1 METINAVWEHSY
13 GEDCIP
19 NFSANMEQPR
29 HRWYEFKEGFSL
41 TLVERAI
48 RETKKDNKSTSFTVL
63 DPFSGSGTS
72 PLTALQSRCNAIGY
86 EVNPFMSFVGKTKCQ
101 QRTKSIHDYTKEL
114 NRILVQ
120 RPFRLKSPLEGVS
133 TFTGSGENGK
143 WLFNLDVL
151 RAYEAL
157 YQHISLS
164 EYKDFFLLALI
175 TSAMQCCNAKKDGKC
190 LRYLKN
196 WKALNY
202 TGANLRDTF
211 KANALQMIS
220 DLERSPLLEGTRDIT
235 QGDTRKLLQASEH
248 DSADLIIFSPPYL
261 NSFDYS
267 DIYRPEL
274 FLGKFVKDN
283 SELMQLRKQTLRSHV
298 QCKWDRKDSSTS
310 PWVTGIVQ
318 KLTAK
323 QDTLWNAN
331 IPQMVSSYFYDMEEV
346 LKQSSMLDRETVER
360 LLQNNLDA
368 KLNSELSKYGYQL
381 DAAHKLFRFITS
393 IFERT
398 PPELITWKFK
408 VIMPVGDWDFSQ
420 KIILNFHRMNEVFT
434 SECAFIIVDSNLY
447 LIEPY
452 EADYSGRDHIC
463 YQYNAPQ
470 NESLTIKDKQF
481 QLSEYYDSAI
491 TSIFAQPTYKEL
503 DEAMDYYNTRYVRDS
518 SCAVLSQ
525 IWTDEAKREFV
536 QKPEHFMRDSLWQCL
551 QNILRNHTVKR
562 EQIVDA
568 THPVDIKVTWP
579 AINNVALIEVKWLG
593 DSGQTQYR
601 DARANEG
608 AKQLIDYLASSVQE
622 EPDKHFVGYLTV
634 FDGRRGKTS
643 NQYERQEINYRSEY
657 SSHPSMNYR
666 RFYMAESV

>member
-1 METINAVWEHSY
+1 MPKSPNPDIINKIYFRNIYSCQRKIYWYKVKVMETINAVWEHSY
-13 GEDCIP
+13 GED
-19 NFSANMEQPR
+19 
-29 HRWYEFKEGFSL
+29 EFELSESQRFFIDIAL
-41 TLVERAI
+41 RMAI
-48 RETKKDNKSTSFTVL
+48 VTFVCSKTTASTSMLIDTPEGSL
-63 DPFSGSGTS
+63 DIAYETNAGSMFYEYIAANQKMIITANLNSSGLIQT
-72 PLTALQSRCNAIGY
+72 LA
-86 EVNPFMSFVGKTKCQ
+86 GKTKFEIH
-101 QRTKSIHDYTKEL
+101 KSTWL
-114 NRILVQ
+114 
-120 RPFRLKSPLEGVS
+120 FRLLCG
-133 TFTGSGENGK
+133 
-143 WLFNLDVL
+143 
-151 RAYEAL
+151 
-157 YQHISLS
+157 
-164 EYKDFFLLALI
+164 
-175 TSAMQCCNAKKDGKC
+175 
-190 LRYLKN
+190 
-196 WKALNY
+196 
-202 TGANLRDTF
+202 
-211 KANALQMIS
+211 
-220 DLERSPLLEGTRDIT
+220 
-235 QGDTRKLLQASEH
+235 
-248 DSADLIIFSPPYL
+248 LIIC
-261 NSFDYS
+261 
-267 DIYRPEL
+267 L
-274 FLGKFVKDN
+274 FKSN
-283 SELMQLRKQTLRSHV
+283 RR
-298 QCKWDRKDSSTS
+298 
-310 PWVTGIVQ
+310 I
-318 KLTAK
+318 
-323 QDTLWNAN
+323 
-331 IPQMVSSYFYDMEEV
+331 
-346 LKQSSMLDRETVER
+346 SMLDRETVER

-666 RFYMAESV
+666 RFYMAECV

>member
-1 METINAVWEHSY
+1 MSKSPNPDIINKIYFRNIYSCQRKIYWYKVKVMETINAVWEHSY

-101 QRTKSIHDYTKEL
+101 QRTKSIHDYR
-114 NRILVQ
+114 RI
-120 RPFRLKSPLEGVS
+120 
-133 TFTGSGENGK
+133 
-143 WLFNLDVL
+143 
-151 RAYEAL
+151 
-157 YQHISLS
+157 
-164 EYKDFFLLALI
+164 
-175 TSAMQCCNAKKDGKC
+175 
-190 LRYLKN
+190 
-196 WKALNY
+196 
-202 TGANLRDTF
+202 
-211 KANALQMIS
+211 
-220 DLERSPLLEGTRDIT
+220 
-235 QGDTRKLLQASEH
+235 
-248 DSADLIIFSPPYL
+248 
-261 NSFDYS
+261 
-267 DIYRPEL
+267 
-274 FLGKFVKDN
+274 
-283 SELMQLRKQTLRSHV
+283 
-298 QCKWDRKDSSTS
+298 
-310 PWVTGIVQ
+310 
-318 KLTAK
+318 
-323 QDTLWNAN
+323 
-331 IPQMVSSYFYDMEEV
+331 
-346 LKQSSMLDRETVER
+346 SMLDRETVER

-666 RFYMAESV
+666 RFYMAECV

>member
-1 METINAVWEHSY
+1 
-13 GEDCIP
+13 
-19 NFSANMEQPR
+19 
-29 HRWYEFKEGFSL
+29 
-41 TLVERAI
+41 
-48 RETKKDNKSTSFTVL
+48 
-63 DPFSGSGTS
+63 
-72 PLTALQSRCNAIGY
+72 
-86 EVNPFMSFVGKTKCQ
+86 
-101 QRTKSIHDYTKEL
+101 
-114 NRILVQ
+114 
-120 RPFRLKSPLEGVS
+120 
-133 TFTGSGENGK
+133 
-143 WLFNLDVL
+143 
-151 RAYEAL
+151 
-157 YQHISLS
+157 
-164 EYKDFFLLALI
+164 
-175 TSAMQCCNAKKDGKC
+175 
-190 LRYLKN
+190 
-196 WKALNY
+196 
-202 TGANLRDTF
+202 
-211 KANALQMIS
+211 
-220 DLERSPLLEGTRDIT
+220 
-235 QGDTRKLLQASEH
+235 
-248 DSADLIIFSPPYL
+248 
-261 NSFDYS
+261 
-267 DIYRPEL
+267 
-274 FLGKFVKDN
+274 
-283 SELMQLRKQTLRSHV
+283 
-298 QCKWDRKDSSTS
+298 
-310 PWVTGIVQ
+310 
-318 KLTAK
+318 
-323 QDTLWNAN
+323 
-331 IPQMVSSYFYDMEEV
+331 
-346 LKQSSMLDRETVER
+346 
-360 LLQNNLDA
+360 
-368 KLNSELSKYGYQL
+368 
-381 DAAHKLFRFITS
+381 
-393 IFERT
+393 
-398 PPELITWKFK
+398 
-408 VIMPVGDWDFSQ
+408 
-420 KIILNFHRMNEVFT
+420 MNEVFT

-666 RFYMAESV
+666 RFYMAECV

>member
-1 METINAVWEHSY
+1 
-13 GEDCIP
+13 
-19 NFSANMEQPR
+19 
-29 HRWYEFKEGFSL
+29 
-41 TLVERAI
+41 
-48 RETKKDNKSTSFTVL
+48 
-63 DPFSGSGTS
+63 
-72 PLTALQSRCNAIGY
+72 
-86 EVNPFMSFVGKTKCQ
+86 
-101 QRTKSIHDYTKEL
+101 
-114 NRILVQ
+114 
-120 RPFRLKSPLEGVS
+120 
-133 TFTGSGENGK
+133 
-143 WLFNLDVL
+143 
-151 RAYEAL
+151 
-157 YQHISLS
+157 
-164 EYKDFFLLALI
+164 
-175 TSAMQCCNAKKDGKC
+175 
-190 LRYLKN
+190 
-196 WKALNY
+196 
-202 TGANLRDTF
+202 
-211 KANALQMIS
+211 
-220 DLERSPLLEGTRDIT
+220 
-235 QGDTRKLLQASEH
+235 
-248 DSADLIIFSPPYL
+248 
-261 NSFDYS
+261 
-267 DIYRPEL
+267 
-274 FLGKFVKDN
+274 
-283 SELMQLRKQTLRSHV
+283 
-298 QCKWDRKDSSTS
+298 
-310 PWVTGIVQ
+310 
-318 KLTAK
+318 
-323 QDTLWNAN
+323 
-331 IPQMVSSYFYDMEEV
+331 
-346 LKQSSMLDRETVER
+346 MLDRETVER

-408 VIMPVGDWDFSQ
+408 VIMPVG
-420 KIILNFHRMNEVFT
+420 
-434 SECAFIIVDSNLY
+434 
-447 LIEPY
+447 
-452 EADYSGRDHIC
+452 
-463 YQYNAPQ
+463 
-470 NESLTIKDKQF
+470 
-481 QLSEYYDSAI
+481 

-666 RFYMAESV
+666 RFYMAECV